1 MAKRNNNRGRKSR
14 DGFRPGDL
22 LQPIEFYR
30 NDQGIPVVV
39 KGVRRVRALRLLA
52 GQGVRGFGLAMS
64 IPAKEVPPPTK
75 TESRGKDQ
83 EGL

>member
-1 MAKRNNNRGRKSR
+1 MAKRKNNRGRKSR

-39 KGVRRVRALRLLA
+39 KGARRVRALRLLSE
-52 GQGVRGFGLAMS
+52 QSVRGFDPAMS
-64 IPAKEVPPPTK
+64 ISAREVPPPTK
-75 TESRGKDQ
+75 KESRGMDQ